1 MRLLS
6 DYDRYTVA
14 VVVSEWLY
22 TSTLAVVADAACSDA
37 SLLQSLNNNV
47 STTSGQTIVDAIVTC
62 TSVSVT
68 SYVNLSLRI
77 SLQVLN
83 NVVNLLLLALADNSA
98 TNLEE
103 DIAAEWLSSCS
114 SCLSRCWSRNL
125 NNLLYDLLYVA
136 DLWLWSRDETCR
148 VGLTEVVLNTSKC
161 IEVPIPVLCAL

>member
-14 VVVSEWLY
+14 VVVSEWLN
-22 TSTLAVVADAACSDA
+22 TCTLAVVADAASSDT

-47 STTSGQTIVDAIVTC
+47 STTSGQTIVDAVVTC
-62 TSVSVT
+62 SSVSVT

-83 NVVNLLLLALADNSA
+83 NVLNLLLLALADDSL
-98 TNLEE
+98 TDSEE

-114 SCLSRCWSRNL
+114 SCLSRCWRK
-125 NNLLYDLLYVA
+125 
-136 DLWLWSRDETCR
+136 
-148 VGLTEVVLNTSKC
+148 GGTSLQSY
-161 IEVPIPVLCAL
+161 E